1 VRQIMIVTIIM
12 AALVLTLMYAAVLA
26 ASDDHRRWRK

>member
-1 VRQIMIVTIIM
+1 MRQIMIVTIIM

>member
-1 VRQIMIVTIIM
+1 MFATIIM

>member
-1 VRQIMIVTIIM
+1 MIVTIIM